1 MVLFLGTIRPTP
13 SLSCFAHFR
22 RQISL
27 KSSAISVSRNGF
39 SPFRRFFQASL
50 QSGKFC
56 RSKLLSKAR
65 DFSWYY
71 MQSNGYYILGA
82 LGNSLSGL
90 PIEPALSSFQYN

>member
-39 SPFRRFFQASL
+39 SPFRRFFEASL

-56 RSKLLSKAR
+56 RSMLLSKAR
-65 DFSWYY
+65 VFLLGLYAIKWALYF
-71 MQSNGYYILGA
+71 GA
-82 LGNSLSGL
+82 LGNS
-90 PIEPALSSFQYN
+90 